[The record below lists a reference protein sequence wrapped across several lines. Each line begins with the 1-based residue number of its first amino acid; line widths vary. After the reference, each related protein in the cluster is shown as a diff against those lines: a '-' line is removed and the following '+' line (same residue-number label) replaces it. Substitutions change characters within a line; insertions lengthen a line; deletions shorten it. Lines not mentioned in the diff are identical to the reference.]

1 MNSLEAEVK
10 SLKTLLTEI
19 YAKLQAQKSA
29 YVSGVTSMFRGINN
43 DFSKIN
49 QTSVENNNN
58 SLQKEVIQGPIKET
72 IAQIMIYKKG

>member
-1 MNSLEAEVK
+1 
-10 SLKTLLTEI
+10 
-19 YAKLQAQKSA
+19 LQAQKSA

-72 IAQIMIYKKG
+72 VDKIMSYKTLTLLENNVPLQ